1 MKKSVV
7 MIIAVVLCI
16 IVLQG
21 AFASDPNEYRQLE
34 VKEGYSLEEVLWFR
48 PTTYSVDVLQ
58 FLQAYLNPSNPKEFF
73 VEAAGYTDEQIDE
86 AYVIYQSFLVPEL
99 AGFIQYWIMCDYEA
113 YYESLGMSIT
123 DDNDPTALYAI
134 DLPLE
139 QAETVADII
148 PMFPR
153 GIGRTN
159 AYDSFRRAAIAL
171 AVYAD
176 RNGKTPSFDFC
187 LEYIQAVLNYYEQL
201 FNQAMESEAALGGE
215 VVESN

>member
-7 MIIAVVLCI
+7 MIIALVLCI

-21 AFASDPNEYRQLE
+21 AFASDYRQLE
-34 VKEGYSLEEVLWFR
+34 DKDGYSLEEVLWFR

-58 FLQAYLNPSNPKEFF
+58 FLQAYLDPDNPKEFF
-73 VEAAGYTDEQIDE
+73 LEAAGYTNEQIDE
-86 AYVIYQSFLVPEL
+86 IYVIYQSFFEPEL
-99 AGFIQYWIMCDYEA
+99 AGYIQYWIMCDYEA
-113 YYESLGMSIT
+113 YYESLGMSIA

-139 QAETVADII
+139 GVETIGDII
-148 PMFPR
+148 PIFPR

-159 AYDSFRRAAIAL
+159 AYDTFRRAAVSL

-187 LEYIQAVLNYYEQL
+187 YQYIQDILTYYEQL